1 MLTKAGIVR
10 QMIFIRARSLAE
22 KQLDKINIYDI
33 YKSVNI
39 GGIYYEDICD
49 GENNDYYP

>member
-1 MLTKAGIVR
+1 MGVVPVFFLLY
-10 QMIFIRARSLAE
+10 SAE
-22 KQLDKINIYDI
+22 QLDKINICDI

-49 GENNDYYP
+49 GEDNDHYP